1 MQKLTL
7 FYLESCPYCRN
18 ALAALDAIRKAN
30 PDYAAVEID
39 MIEESRQPEIAERYD
54 YYRVPTI
61 FAGDKKIYEA
71 KVFDSYDVIEKNVQ
85 AALDA
90 ACGR

>member
-18 ALAALDAIRKAN
+18 ALAALDALRKAD

-61 FAGDKKIYEA
+61 YSGEKKIYEA
-71 KVFDSYDVIEKNVQ
+71 KLFDSYDVIEKNVQ

-90 ACGR
+90 ACGK